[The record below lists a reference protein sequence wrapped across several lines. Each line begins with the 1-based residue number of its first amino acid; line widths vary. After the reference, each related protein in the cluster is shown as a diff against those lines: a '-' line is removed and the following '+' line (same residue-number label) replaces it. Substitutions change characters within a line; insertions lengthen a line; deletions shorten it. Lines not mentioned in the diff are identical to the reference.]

1 MNPVVKFCLSP
12 LALAALFASS
22 FAQALPGD
30 KFETI
35 RGRAANLTIDNKTG
49 IATYSGSVN
58 IQQGSLNIVAD
69 RLMVHR
75 NVQGDVEK
83 MVATGSPARF
93 QQQPDPEKGII
104 TASAKSITYIPAN
117 ENLLLVE
124 DASVE
129 QDGSVMSGS
138 KINYDLAKE
147 ILKASGDTQ
156 QQNSG
161 VEIVI
166 PPSKTN
172 SDKAN

>member
-12 LALAALFASS
+12 LVLITLLVASI
-22 FAQALPGD
+22 AQALPGD

-35 RGRAANLTIDNKTG
+35 RGRAASLTIDNKTG
-49 IATYSGSVN
+49 VATYTGNVN
-58 IQQGSLNIVAD
+58 IQQGSLNIIAD
-69 RLMVHR
+69 RLMIHR
-75 NVQGDVEK
+75 NAQGDVEK
-83 MVATGSPARF
+83 MIATGSPARF
-93 QQQPDPEKGII
+93 QQQPDAEKGII

-124 DASVE
+124 EASVE
-129 QDGSVMSGS
+129 QDGSVMSGG
-138 KINYDLAKE
+138 KINYDLAKQ
-147 ILKASGDTQ
+147 ILKASGDIQ

-172 SDKAN
+172 PEKVN

>member
-12 LALAALFASS
+12 LTLVVFLFSS
-22 FAQALPGD
+22 FAMALPGD

-49 IATYSGSVN
+49 VATYSGNVS
-58 IQQGSLNIVAD
+58 IQQGSLNIIAD
-69 RLMVHR
+69 KLMVHR
-75 NVQGDVEK
+75 NAQGDVEK

-124 DASVE
+124 NASVE

-147 ILKASGDTQ
+147 ILKASGDIQ

-166 PPSKTN
+166 PPSKPNTE
-172 SDKAN
+172 KAN

>member
-12 LALAALFASS
+12 LALTAFLFSS
-22 FAQALPGD
+22 FAMALPGD

-49 IATYSGSVN
+49 IATYSGSVS

-75 NVQGDVEK
+75 NAQGDVEK

-124 DASVE
+124 EASVE
-129 QDGSVMSGS
+129 QDGSIMSGS

-172 SDKAN
+172 SEKAN

>member
-12 LALAALFASS
+12 LALTALLASS

-75 NVQGDVEK
+75 NAQGDVEK

-129 QDGSVMSGS
+129 QDGSIMSGS
-138 KINYDLAKE
+138 KLITISPKKY
-147 ILKASGDTQ
+147 LKHPATS
-156 QQNSG
+156 NNK
-161 VEIVI
+161 I
-166 PPSKTN
+166 PVWKL
-172 SDKAN
+172 